1 MSHEGIDTSAVTVT
15 TCDSGK
21 RMAPW
26 EDGKLLALAEG
37 DIQLNIGCDSD
48 VVAMAAGFLKIFAGG
63 RGFGVDA
70 FATTCFFGVDAFAA
84 TCFCFASFDA
94 LLPLRLD
101 ARAAA

>member
-26 EDGKLLALAEG
+26 EDGKLLAPAEG
-37 DIQLNIGCDSD
+37 DIQLNIGCDSY
-48 VVAMAAGFLKIFAGG
+48 VVAMAAGFLKIFAGS

-70 FATTCFFGVDAFAA
+70 FRIAA
-84 TCFCFASFDA
+84 ACFCFASFDA
-94 LLPLRLD
+94 LLPLTLD